1 MPTQWFKDVPS
12 ALVVF
17 LVALPLCLGIALA
30 SEAPLFS
37 GILAGIVGGLVVGSL
52 SGSHV
57 SVSGP
62 AAGLTVIVVGALQD
76 LGTFETFLLAVL
88 LAGVIQLILGFIRAG
103 VVAYYFPTSVIKG
116 MLAAIGLILILK
128 QIPHAVGWDKDFEGD
143 ESFFQPDQ
151 ENTFTELVNAWDF
164 LNPGALLIALV
175 ALVIL
180 VVMDQPRFKKGL
192 FLYVPGALVAVL
204 TGVALN
210 ALYGWVVPSWVAEG
224 EHLVQLPVVDRLS
237 DWGAQL
243 SHPDFSQWA
252 NQKVWLY
259 AFTLGLV
266 ASIETLLSLE
276 ASDKLDPLKRVSPAN
291 RELKAQGVGNIL
303 SGLIG
308 GLPVTA
314 VIVRSSANI
323 ASGAK
328 TKASAILHGVLLA
341 LLVVSIPGYL
351 NLIPLSV
358 LAAILLQ
365 VGYKLTKPSLYKGVY
380 KKGWDQFLPFVITIV
395 AILFTDLLKGI
406 SIGLVVGIFFV
417 VRSNFKKAVVFVEH
431 RNNYL
436 IRLKRDV
443 TFLNKAAL
451 KRDLI
456 QIPDGAHVLVDASRV
471 QFMDEDIREVLED
484 FINAAPGRGM
494 EISLQGLNPPNA

>member
-1 MPTQWFKDVPS
+1 MPTPRWFNDFPS
-12 ALVVF
+12 PLVVF

-76 LGTFETFLLAVL
+76 LGAFQTFLLAVV
-88 LAGVIQLILGFIRAG
+88 LAGVIQLVLGFLRAG
-103 VVAYYFPTSVIKG
+103 VVAYYFPSSVIKG

-151 ENTFTELVNAWDF
+151 ENTFTELINAWDY
-164 LNPGALLIALV
+164 LNPGALLIAAL

-180 VVMDQPRFKKGL
+180 VVIDRPRFNKGV
-192 FLYVPGALVAVL
+192 FLYIPGALVAVAVGIL
-204 TGVALN
+204 LN
-210 ALYGWVVPSWVAEG
+210 AMYGWVAPSWVASG
-224 EHLVQLPVVDRLS
+224 ESLVQLPVVGSLR

-243 SHPDFSQWA
+243 FHPDFSQLG
-252 NQKVWLY
+252 NQKVWIY

-291 RELKAQGVGNIL
+291 RELKAQGIGNIL

-314 VIVRSSANI
+314 VIVRSSGNI
-323 ASGAK
+323 AAGAK
-328 TKASAILHGVLLA
+328 TKA
-341 LLVVSIPGYL
+341 
-351 NLIPLSV
+351 
-358 LAAILLQ
+358 
-365 VGYKLTKPSLYKGVY
+365 
-380 KKGWDQFLPFVITIV
+380 
-395 AILFTDLLKGI
+395 
-406 SIGLVVGIFFV
+406 
-417 VRSNFKKAVVFVEH
+417 
-431 RNNYL
+431 
-436 IRLKRDV
+436 
-443 TFLNKAAL
+443 
-451 KRDLI
+451 
-456 QIPDGAHVLVDASRV
+456 
-471 QFMDEDIREVLED
+471 
-484 FINAAPGRGM
+484 
-494 EISLQGLNPPNA
+494 